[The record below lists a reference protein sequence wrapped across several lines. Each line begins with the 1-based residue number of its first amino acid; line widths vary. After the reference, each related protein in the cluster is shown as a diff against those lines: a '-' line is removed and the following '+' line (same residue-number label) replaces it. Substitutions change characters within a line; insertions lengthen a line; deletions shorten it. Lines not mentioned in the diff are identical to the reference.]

1 MEQRCSVGSRCEG
14 HPLVRYSCDAV
25 SHTFVDT
32 IIAIGK
38 TEVCDLTTPNAD
50 GAVIAL

>member
-1 MEQRCSVGSRCEG
+1 MTGQARDEEEVF
-14 HPLVRYSCDAV
+14 LSC
-25 SHTFVDT
+25 DT
-32 IIAIGK
+32 IIAFGK